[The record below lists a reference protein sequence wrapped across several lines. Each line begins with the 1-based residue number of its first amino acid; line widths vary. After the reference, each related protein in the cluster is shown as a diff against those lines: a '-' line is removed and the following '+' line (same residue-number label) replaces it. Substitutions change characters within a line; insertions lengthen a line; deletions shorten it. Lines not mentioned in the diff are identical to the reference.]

1 MTVKGSEVPE
11 FVQGYL
17 AKQEGKDLANH
28 ASRPWKRGWRAREMQ
43 EKYKRRFQK
52 QEQFAH
58 A

>member
-17 AKQEGKDLANH
+17 AKQDGKDLANH

-43 EKYKRRFQK
+43 EKYKRRFQ
-52 QEQFAH
+52 ERYAV